1 MTHERRI
8 CHVLTFAE
16 LESMMQGIENDP
28 SIHII
33 EGYYTLSMCG
43 TRDECY
49 EEDEILGYLYHHLHR
64 NFERAFP
71 IYDAEIVYFIEYDPI
86 AQGLP
91 QLEKWEWIDSSTFYA
106 NFGHRIDD
114 DGDEYELNGEYQ
126 TDTGRWIFEK
136 LYEECRLYVHEES
149 YRNAMREQMETI
161 LRKEGITV

>member
-8 CHVLTFAE
+8 CRVITFAE

-114 DGDEYELNGEYQ
+114 DGDEYDLSGTYYA
-126 TDTGRWIFEK
+126 DTGEWNFYK
-136 LYEECRLYVHEES
+136 NYEDFRLYVNLEDH
-149 YRNAMREQMETI
+149 RNAMHEQMAAI
-161 LRKEGITV
+161 LKQKGISL